1 MADIN
6 AVAKEFVTYYYQTFD
21 SDRKSLLPLY
31 RDVSMLTWEGTQL
44 QGAPNIVEKIVSLPF
59 QRIAHK
65 VTTIDAQP
73 SLPNTNSV
81 IINVTGQLMFDD
93 EPQPQQFTQTF
104 QLVDHEGFFIFNDIF
119 RLNYA

>member
-44 QGAPNIVEKIVSLPF
+44 QGAPNIVEKIV
-59 QRIAHK
+59 RIAHK